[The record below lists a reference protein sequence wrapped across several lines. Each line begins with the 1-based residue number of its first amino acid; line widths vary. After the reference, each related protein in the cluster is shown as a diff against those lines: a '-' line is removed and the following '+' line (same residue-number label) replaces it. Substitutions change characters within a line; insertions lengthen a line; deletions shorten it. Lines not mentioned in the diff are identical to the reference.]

1 MRTTL
6 DIDQDVLAAAKE
18 LAAKEKKTA
27 GKVISEMFRRGIHHV
42 DPLESADGAKGPF
55 VMKNGIP
62 VLPTRGEAVSTEHVE
77 RIMNDEGI

>member
-1 MRTTL
+1 L
-6 DIDQDVLAAAKE
+6 DIDQDVLASAKE

-42 DPLESADGAKGPF
+42 DSPISADNAKSPF
-55 VMKNGIP
+55 VLKNGIP
-62 VLPTRGEAVSTEHVE
+62 VLPTRGELISTEHVE